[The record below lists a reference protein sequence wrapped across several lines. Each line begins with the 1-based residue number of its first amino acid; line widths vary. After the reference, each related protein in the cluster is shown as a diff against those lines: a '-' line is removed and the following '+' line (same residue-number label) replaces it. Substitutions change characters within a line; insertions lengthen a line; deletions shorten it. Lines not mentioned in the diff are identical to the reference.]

1 MNPIKRILGGSPEVQ
16 VMKINLFSKIIEET
30 DALKES
36 IKNGEQ
42 RVFVKKKLMRIW
54 GELIPDFE
62 AGIDPDILEEI
73 KNQAPVYADLKKL
86 YKQYMT
92 S

>member
-1 MNPIKRILGGSPEVQ
+1 
-16 VMKINLFSKIIEET
+16 
-30 DALKES
+30 
-36 IKNGEQ
+36 
-42 RVFVKKKLMRIW
+42 MRIW